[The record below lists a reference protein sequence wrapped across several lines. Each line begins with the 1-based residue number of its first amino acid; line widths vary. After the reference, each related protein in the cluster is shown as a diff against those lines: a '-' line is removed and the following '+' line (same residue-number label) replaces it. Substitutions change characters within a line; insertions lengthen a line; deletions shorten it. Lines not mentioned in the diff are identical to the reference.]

1 MKYTLSAF
9 ADEASTAFSGQIN
22 ALKKNGIGYIE
33 IRNVDG
39 RNIADL
45 SIKEVKE
52 VKKQLDDAGIGVWSI
67 GSRLGKI
74 GILDNFAPHLDEE
87 KHTLELAN
95 TLGCDKIRM
104 FSFYMPKN
112 EAPESYSVYRNEVF
126 ERLASLADTAKPYG
140 VTLCHENEK
149 GIYGDNTE
157 RSLDIA
163 RTFPSIP
170 LVFDC
175 ANFVQCSVK
184 PIDAWKVLKPYV
196 KYMHIKDA
204 LPDGRVV
211 PAGHGAGNL
220 KEVVSDYLASV
231 GEVMTL
237 EPHLALFDG
246 LASLEARAI
255 SVEEFPFQYPTN
267 EAAFDAAVTE
277 LKKLITNI

>member
-1 MKYTLSAF
+1 MNYTLAAF
-9 ADEASTAFSGQIN
+9 ADEASNSLSGQIN

-33 IRNVDG
+33 IRSVDG
-39 RNIADL
+39 HNVADL
-45 SIKEVKE
+45 SIKEAEE
-52 VKKQLDDAGIGVWSI
+52 VKKRLDDANIRVWSV

-74 GILDNFAPHLDEE
+74 GILDDFAPHLDEE

-104 FSFYMPKN
+104 FSFYIPKD
-112 EAPESYSVYRNEVF
+112 ESPEKYRDEVF
-126 ERLASLADTAKPYG
+126 SRLERFAETAKPYG

-163 RTFPSIP
+163 KNCPSVP

-175 ANFVQCSVK
+175 ANFVQCGVK
-184 PIDAWKVLKPYV
+184 PIEAWEILKPYV

-204 LPDGRVV
+204 LADGRIV
-211 PAGHGAGNL
+211 PAGHGIGNL
-220 KEVVSDYLASV
+220 KEVVADYLANV

-255 SVEEFPFQYPTN
+255 SKEEFPFQYPSN
-267 EAAFDAAVTE
+267 EAAFDAAVFE
-277 LKKLITNI
+277 LRNLIAKI

>member
-1 MKYTLSAF
+1 MNYTLAAF
-9 ADEASTAFSGQIN
+9 ADEASNSLSGQIN
-22 ALKKNGIGYIE
+22 ALKKNSIGYIE
-33 IRNVDG
+33 IRSVNG

-45 SIKEVKE
+45 SIDEAKE
-52 VKKQLDDAGIGVWSI
+52 VKKELDDANIRVWSV

-74 GILDNFAPHLDEE
+74 GILDDFAPHLDEE

-95 TLGCDKIRM
+95 ALGCDKIRM
-104 FSFYMPKN
+104 FSFYMPKD
-112 EAPESYSVYRNEVF
+112 ESPEKYRDEVF
-126 ERLASLADTAKPYG
+126 SRLQSFADTAKPYG

-163 RTFPSIP
+163 KNCPSIP

-175 ANFVQCSVK
+175 ANFVQCGVK
-184 PIDAWKVLKPYV
+184 PIEAWKILKPYV

-204 LPDGRVV
+204 LKDGRIV
-211 PAGHGAGNL
+211 PAGHGVGNL
-220 KEVVSDYLASV
+220 KEIVTDYLANV

-246 LASLEARAI
+246 LASLEARSI
-255 SVEEFPFQYPTN
+255 SMDEFPFQYPSN
-267 EAAFDAAVTE
+267 EAAFDAAVFE
-277 LKKLITNI
+277 LKNLIAKI